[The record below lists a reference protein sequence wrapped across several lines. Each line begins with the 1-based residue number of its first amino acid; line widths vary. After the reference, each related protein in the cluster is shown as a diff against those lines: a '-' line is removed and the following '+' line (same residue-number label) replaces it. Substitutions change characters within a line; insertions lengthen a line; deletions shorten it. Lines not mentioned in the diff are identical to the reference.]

1 MNKTLIVIQREYT
14 TRVKKKSFIL
24 LTILTPFLL
33 AALIV
38 VPLWLA
44 TIKSDD
50 QQTVMLVD
58 QTGRYAGLF
67 KDDASYRYVP
77 SPADSAS
84 FYSEDSDVEAV
95 YMMADSQVPTNVQ
108 MHSGRLAVRS
118 QRK

>member
-95 YMMADSQVPTNVQ
+95 ILIRAM
-108 MHSGRLAVRS
+108 
-118 QRK
+118 